1 MLEYDEDEG
10 ILWVTPM
17 LSSSLT
23 DGGSKDI
30 VVTIDDCDCKQCIHA
45 RGGIS
50 IDRSI
55 HLKIPTP
62 EGEILLQRLSIAEAN
77 MIGRAL
83 IAYSENLDNMIEE
96 E

>member
-17 LSSSLT
+17 LISGIL
-23 DGGSKDI
+23 DGSSKDI
-30 VVTIDDCDCKQCIHA
+30 VVTVDDCDCSECVRA

-62 EGEILLQRLSIAEAN
+62 EGKVLLQRLSIQEAN

-83 IAYSENLDNMIEE
+83 VAYSENLDNMIEE

>member
-17 LSSSLT
+17 LISSVL
-23 DGGSKDI
+23 DGSSKDI
-30 VVTIDDCDCKQCIHA
+30 VVTVDDCDCSECVRA

-62 EGEILLQRLSIAEAN
+62 EGKVLLQRLSIQEAN

-83 IAYSENLDNMIEE
+83 VAYSENLDNMIEE

>member
-17 LSSSLT
+17 LISRIL
-23 DGGSKDI
+23 DGSSKDI
-30 VVTIDDCDCKQCIHA
+30 VVTVDDCDCSECVRA

-62 EGEILLQRLSIAEAN
+62 EGKVLLQRLSIQEAN

-83 IAYSENLDNMIEE
+83 VAYSENLDNMIEE

>member
-1 MLEYDEDEG
+1 VLEYDEDEG

-17 LSSSLT
+17 LKSRLQESS
-23 DGGSKDI
+23 SKDI
-30 VVTIDDCDCKQCIHA
+30 VVTIDDCDCNECVAA
-45 RGGIS
+45 RGAVS

-55 HLKIPTP
+55 QLKVPTP
-62 EGEILLQRLSIAEAN
+62 EGKVLIQSLSIEEAN

-83 IAYSENLDNMIEE
+83 IAYSKNLDNMIEE

>member
-1 MLEYDEDEG
+1 VLEYDEDEG

-17 LSSSLT
+17 LRSRLRESS
-23 DGGSKDI
+23 SKDI
-30 VVTIDDCDCKQCIHA
+30 IVTIDDCDCSECVA
-45 RGGIS
+45 TRGAVS

-55 HLKIPTP
+55 HLKVPTP
-62 EGEILLQRLSIAEAN
+62 EGKILIQSLSIEEAN

-83 IAYSENLDNMIEE
+83 VAYSENLDNMIEE

>member
-17 LSSSLT
+17 LRSRLRHSSSQ
-23 DGGSKDI
+23 DI
-30 VVTIDDCDCKQCIHA
+30 IVTIDDCDCDECVAA
-45 RGGIS
+45 RGGVS

-55 HLKIPTP
+55 QLKVPTP
-62 EGEILLQRLSIAEAN
+62 EGKVLIQSLSIEEAN

>member
-17 LSSSLT
+17 LISRIL
-23 DGGSKDI
+23 DGSSKDI
-30 VVTIDDCDCKQCIHA
+30 VVTVDDCDCSECVRA

-55 HLKIPTP
+55 H
-62 EGEILLQRLSIAEAN
+62 
-77 MIGRAL
+77 
-83 IAYSENLDNMIEE
+83 
-96 E
+96 

>member
-1 MLEYDEDEG
+1 VLEYDEDEG

-17 LSSSLT
+17 LISRIL
-23 DGGSKDI
+23 DGSSKDI
-30 VVTIDDCDCKQCIHA
+30 VVTVDDCDCSECVRA

-62 EGEILLQRLSIAEAN
+62 EGKVLLQRLSIQEAN

-83 IAYSENLDNMIEE
+83 VAYSENLDNMIEE